1 MKYIFLLFLISYT
14 LCTTRKGPP
23 AEIADIY
30 KGFKTLIYKCI
41 LNSEKASAKL
51 KELANNNLNSEESQL
66 SFHSID
72 LTSEDRQVLR
82 NCRKEAFRKKN
93 TNGEGGVTAI
103 GVEQAV
109 HSKKYVVRESRPG
122 AIRQL
127 SIINSLGLGAIN
139 IAGIFPC
146 LENAQPAIKVIRDTI
161 NLFKSQDFTGAIVYL
176 YDNFHD
182 VAEGLTYCIN
192 TIFPPD

>member
-30 KGFKTLIYKCI
+30 KGIKTRIYQCV
-41 LNSEKASAKL
+41 LNSEQASAKL
-51 KELANNNLNSEESQL
+51 KELANKNLNSEESQL
-66 SFHSID
+66 SFHSVE
-72 LTSEDRQVLR
+72 LTIEDRQVLR

-93 TNGEGGVTAI
+93 TYSGGVTAI

-109 HSKKYVVRESRPG
+109 HSKKFVVRESRPRT
-122 AIRQL
+122 IRKL
-127 SIINSLGLGAIN
+127 SIINYLGLGAID
-139 IAGIFPC
+139 IGGIFPC

-161 NLFKSQDFTGAIVYL
+161 NLFRSQDFTGAIVYL